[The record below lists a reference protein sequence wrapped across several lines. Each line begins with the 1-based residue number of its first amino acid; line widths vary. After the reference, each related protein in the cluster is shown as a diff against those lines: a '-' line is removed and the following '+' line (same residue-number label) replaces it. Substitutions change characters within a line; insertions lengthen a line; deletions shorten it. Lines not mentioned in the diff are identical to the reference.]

1 MSSPAR
7 ADQAVRLDRPLRLAH
22 GGAIDP
28 CTIGLRRVGC
38 PDAPA
43 VLVLGGISA
52 TRRVTSVPGETT
64 AGWWEPVVRASRLL
78 SGGTLQLIGADFLAG
93 EGLSST
99 PDTGQTVTTGD
110 QAEAI
115 AAACAAIGIRRLAI
129 AIGASYGG
137 MVALALA
144 ERRPDFVGRVVAI
157 SAADRSHPMASAG
170 RWIQREIL
178 RLGEAAGRPQA
189 GVALARALAMTSYRT
204 AGEFRARFGAGD
216 AGRRSVTA
224 WLAHRGAAFAARWT
238 PARCRQLSES
248 LDLHAVDPSRIAT
261 PVTLVAVPS
270 DTLVPLWQLQQ
281 LRDRLGGAE
290 PLHLL
295 ESPYG
300 HDAFLKEPAAIA
312 RLLDRS
318 LTSLEAH

>member
-1 MSSPAR
+1 MSSPAS
-7 ADQAVRLDRPLRLAH
+7 ADREVRLDGPLRLER

-28 CTIGLRRVGC
+28 CVIGLRRVGS

-78 SGGTLQLIGADFLAG
+78 SGTVQLIGADFLAG
-93 EGLSST
+93 EGVSST
-99 PDTGQTVTTGD
+99 PGVEQTVTTAD
-110 QAEAI
+110 QADAI
-115 AAACAAIGIRRLAI
+115 AAACAAIGIGRLAI

-170 RWIQREIL
+170 RWIQREII
-178 RLGEAAGRPQA
+178 RLGEAAGRPHA

-216 AGRRSVTA
+216 SGARSVTA
-224 WLAHRGAAFAARWT
+224 WLEHRGAAFAARWT
-238 PARCRQLSES
+238 PVRCRQLSES
-248 LDLHAVDPSRIAT
+248 LDLHSVDPSRIAT

-270 DTLVPLWQLQQ
+270 DTLVPLWQLQL
-281 LRDRLGGAE
+281 LREQLGGSE

-295 ESPYG
+295 DSPYG
-300 HDAFLKEPAAIA
+300 HDAFLKEPAAVA

-318 LTSLEAH
+318 LTSFEAH

>member
-1 MSSPAR
+1 MSGPGD
-7 ADQAVRLDRPLRLAH
+7 ADYAVRLDRPLRLER

-38 PDAPA
+38 SDAPA

-64 AGWWEPVVRASRLL
+64 AGWWETVVRASRLL
-78 SGGTLQLIGADFLAG
+78 SGDTVQLIGADFLAG

-99 PDTGQTVTTGD
+99 PAAGRTVTTGD
-110 QAEAI
+110 QADAI
-115 AAACAAIGIRRLAI
+115 AAACAAIGVRRLAI

-144 ERRPDFVGRVVAI
+144 ERRPDFVGAVVAI

-170 RWIQREIL
+170 RWIQREIM
-178 RLGEAAGRPQA
+178 RLGEAAGRPEA
-189 GVALARALAMTSYRT
+189 GVALARALAMTTYRT
-204 AGEFRARFGAGD
+204 AGEFGARFGAGD
-216 AGRRSVTA
+216 AGARSVTA
-224 WLAHRGAAFAARWT
+224 WLEHRGADFAARWT

-248 LDLHAVDPSRIAT
+248 LDLHMVDPSRIAA

-281 LRDRLGGAE
+281 LRARLGGPG

-300 HDAFLKEPAAIA
+300 HDAFLKEPAAVA

-318 LTSLEAH
+318 LTSLEAL